1 MRTKRVVAATF
12 LVWLLAAYAQQAPA
26 PKTPAPVVQQ
36 PNAPL
41 QKQAYKF
48 EAEAQLVVLN
58 VSAKDKSGNPID
70 NLKVGD
76 FTVSEDGKPQQVKVF
91 EFQKLEETVLPAA
104 PEAAVTPTIATP
116 AAPPP
121 PKVEAAVQSTITPA
135 KPGEIK
141 YKDKRLLVLYFDFQ
155 GMPPDD
161 QMRVQSNALKFIG
174 SQMTASDLIAIMSYA
189 GELKVL
195 QDFTDDRDTAIK
207 IVKGLVI
214 GQASEMGN
222 VVSDDSSED
231 TGAAYVAD
239 DTEFNIFNTDRQLAS
254 LEAAVK
260 MLATLPEKKAL
271 VYFGSGVSRS
281 GIDNDA
287 QLRATI
293 NAALRS
299 NVSFYPVDA
308 TGLQATS
315 PIGNAN
321 VGAAGGNG
329 AGVGGGSRGSGGNF
343 SGSAI
348 SARSSD
354 AQALQDTL
362 YSLANDTGGK
372 LFVDSNDLAVGI
384 VQAQKDISSYYILGY
399 YTTNSANDGK
409 FRRIKVTVNNN
420 EIAKLDYRTGYFAS
434 KEFKK
439 FDSSDRER
447 QLQEAL
453 MLGDPITDLS
463 IALETDYFRQASDR
477 YYVPLSIKM
486 PGSDLALAKQG
497 SSESTRLDFIG
508 EVRDAKNQIA
518 ASVRDFITVKLKE
531 ESAKELS
538 KRTIAYDTGFV
549 LPPGAYSVKFLAREN
564 ETGKMGTFSAKF
576 VVPNLSVSSNPN
588 TLPISSVV
596 LSNQQEKT
604 TDQVGDN
611 RINMRLFNFNPLVQ
625 NGEKLVPSVTRVFRK
640 DQQLYVFLE
649 AYEPTASKTQ
659 PVIATLAFYRGNVKA
674 FESAPV
680 QITDGLNPDT
690 KAVPVRFVVPLSK
703 IEPGKYTCQVSVYDP
718 TAAKFNFW
726 RAPMSVLQ

>member
-1 MRTKRVVAATF
+1 MRTRRVVAATF

-26 PKTPAPVVQQ
+26 PRTQAPVVQQ

-58 VSAKDKSGNPID
+58 VSAKDKSGNPVD
-70 NLKVGD
+70 NLKVSD
-76 FTVSEDGKPQQVKVF
+76 FTVTEDGKPQQVKVF
-91 EFQKLEETVLPAA
+91 EFQKLEETVLPEAPVAPAA
-104 PEAAVTPTIATP
+104 TPATP

-121 PKVEAAVQSTITPA
+121 AAVAAAVAPTITPA

-161 QMRVQSNALKFIG
+161 QIRVQSNALKFIG
-174 SQMTASDLIAIMSYA
+174 SQMTASDLVAIMSYA

-222 VVSDDSSED
+222 VTSDDSSED

-271 VYFGSGVSRS
+271 VYFGSGVSRN

-308 TGLQATS
+308 TGLVASS
-315 PIGNAN
+315 PVGNAN
-321 VGAAGGNG
+321 VGAAGGNN
-329 AGVGGGSRGSGGNF
+329 AGVGGGSRGGGGNL
-343 SGSAI
+343 SGSAV
-348 SARSSD
+348 SARSGN

-399 YTTNSANDGK
+399 YTTNGALDGK
-409 FRRIKVTVNNN
+409 FRRIKVTVNSTA
-420 EIAKLDYRTGYFAS
+420 ISKLDYRTGYFAS

-497 SSESTRLDFIG
+497 NSESTRLDFIG
-508 EVRDAKNQIA
+508 EVRDSKNQVA

-531 ESAKELS
+531 DTAKELA
-538 KRTIAYDTGFV
+538 KKTIAYDTGFV
-549 LPPGAYSVKFLAREN
+549 LSPGAYSVKFLAREN

-576 VVPNLSVSSNPN
+576 VIPNLSVSTDPN
-588 TLPISSVV
+588 ALPISSVV

-625 NGEKLVPSVTRVFRK
+625 NGQKLVPSVTRVFRK

-649 AYEPTASKTQ
+649 AYEPTATKTQ

-680 QITDGLNPDT
+680 QITDGLDPNT
-690 KAVPVRFVVPLSK
+690 KAVPIRFVVPLSK
-703 IEPGKYTCQVSVYDP
+703 IEPGKYTCQVTVLDP
-718 TAAKFNFW
+718 TAQKFAFW
-726 RAPMSVLQ
+726 RAPMSLLQ

>member
-1 MRTKRVVAATF
+1 MRTRRVVAATF

-26 PKTPAPVVQQ
+26 PRTQAPVVQQ

-58 VSAKDKSGNPID
+58 VSAKDKSGNPVD
-70 NLKVGD
+70 NLKVSD
-76 FTVSEDGKPQQVKVF
+76 FTVTEDGKPQQVKVF
-91 EFQKLEETVLPAA
+91 EFQKLEETVLPEAPVAPAA
-104 PEAAVTPTIATP
+104 TPATP

-121 PKVEAAVQSTITPA
+121 AAVAAAVAPTITPA

-161 QMRVQSNALKFIG
+161 QIRVQSNALKFIG
-174 SQMTASDLIAIMSYA
+174 SQMTASDLVAIMSYA

-222 VVSDDSSED
+222 VTSDDSSED

-271 VYFGSGVSRS
+271 VYFGSGVSRN

-308 TGLQATS
+308 TGLVASS
-315 PIGNAN
+315 PVGNAN
-321 VGAAGGNG
+321 VGAAGGNN
-329 AGVGGGSRGSGGNF
+329 AGVGGGSRGGGGNL
-343 SGSAI
+343 SGSAV
-348 SARSSD
+348 SARSGN

-399 YTTNSANDGK
+399 YTTNGALDGK
-409 FRRIKVTVNNN
+409 FRRIKVAVNSTA
-420 EIAKLDYRTGYFAS
+420 ISKLDYRTGYFAS

-497 SSESTRLDFIG
+497 NSESTRLDFIG
-508 EVRDAKNQIA
+508 EVRDSKNQVA

-531 ESAKELS
+531 DTAKELA
-538 KRTIAYDTGFV
+538 KKTIAYDTGFV
-549 LPPGAYSVKFLAREN
+549 LSPGAYSVKFLAREN

-576 VVPNLSVSSNPN
+576 VIPNLSVSTDPN
-588 TLPISSVV
+588 ALPISSVV

-625 NGEKLVPSVTRVFRK
+625 NGQKLVPSVTRVFRK

-649 AYEPTASKTQ
+649 AYEPTATKTQ

-680 QITDGLNPDT
+680 QITDGLDPNT
-690 KAVPVRFVVPLSK
+690 KAVPIRFVVPLSK
-703 IEPGKYTCQVSVYDP
+703 IEPGKYTCQVTVLDP
-718 TAAKFNFW
+718 TAQKFAFW
-726 RAPMSVLQ
+726 RAPMSLLQ